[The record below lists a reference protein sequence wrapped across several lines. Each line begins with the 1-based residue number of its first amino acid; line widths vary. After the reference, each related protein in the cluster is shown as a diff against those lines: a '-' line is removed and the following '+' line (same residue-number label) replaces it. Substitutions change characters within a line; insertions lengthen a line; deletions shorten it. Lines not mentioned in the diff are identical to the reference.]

1 MIDNGPADRGRARFR
16 PEPSD
21 DAGER
26 HDRFLSFSAVM
37 AGEGAGGASDSG
49 GIEARADRSA
59 AGGAPSRATSA
70 STHDETY
77 TYSQIAD
84 YLTQGYWNALGR
96 PASTPHKFFP
106 ARFGETLTTL
116 SVDIEELTPAG
127 KRFARAALS
136 AWEAA
141 TGLRFV
147 ETTENADIEFDDT
160 LPGGGEARVTYTS
173 LGPGEEYGAIIVSRI
188 DISTQYFFRFG
199 TGFDSYAMYVYIH
212 EIGHALGLGHA
223 GDYNNAADY
232 ETDAHYRN
240 DSWQATVM
248 SYFDQR
254 ENTYTRAAGASY
266 AWPVTPMPAD
276 IVAIQRL
283 YGAPTDIRAGNTV
296 YGYGSN
302 TGGYLDG
309 WLSWTWAVALTI
321 YDNGGIDTIDL
332 RTVAA
337 DQRIDLRAETAG
349 ATAPTRV
356 SDVNGLKGNLFI
368 GPGTVIENARGGAG
382 DDVIV
387 GNGADNTLRGG
398 GGGDSLRGRG
408 GDDLLIGGPGN
419 DTAIFPGRAA
429 YYRVVTDGGVTTVAD
444 LRAGAPEGTDTLR
457 EIETIRFEGDRT
469 VRTLPPAPP
478 PPPAAPEG
486 ALELFVG
493 GGEDEDNVIVLGGNL
508 EILADGGGGDDY
520 YIVLPGLSNR
530 AALADSDGANVLAFD
545 DGARIESAR
554 LEEDALYIELAG
566 GATVEIAAEAAGAF
580 RFAAEPVAGATLGAT
595 GFLALIEENDGY
607 TVIADA
613 APPEAEEEAEAAAEG
628 TGRVFANGNPGVD
641 VFAFGYDME
650 VFSDGGRG
658 DDIYRITRF
667 QSRDAVI
674 SDLSGANLVIFDDGA
689 AIAGFANRRG
699 AFVVELENGAVVEI
713 EAASAN
719 RYRLGDG
726 RDMPASEFRAWAESQ
741 SWPADSGSRVAEGTG
756 GADLFVY
763 RFDSANGAPPAAWE
777 GDGTVDAILDFN
789 PAEGDRIRFVDTA
802 SGAGR
807 VDTLAEFRAAFDFSA
822 HPGGARRALDA
833 AGAEAIALA
842 FGAPGA
848 AGLDVYRTAAL
859 DPTLFDPATGEF
871 HDADALIAALGGA
884 GALEFM

>member
-1 MIDNGPADRGRARFR
+1 MTDNGGARFR
-16 PEPSD
+16 PEPSGG
-21 DAGER
+21 AGER

-37 AGEGAGGASDSG
+37 AGES
-49 GIEARADRSA
+49 
-59 AGGAPSRATSA
+59 AGGAPARATSA

-77 TYSQIAD
+77 TYAQIAD
-84 YLTQGYWNALGR
+84 YLTQGYWTA
-96 PASTPHKFFP
+96 PSFPHKFSP

-127 KRFARAALS
+127 KRLARAALS
-136 AWEAA
+136 AWEDA

-160 LPGGGEARVTYTS
+160 LPSGGEARVTYNIP
-173 LGPGEEYGAIIVSRI
+173 GAGEEYGAIIRSKI
-188 DISTQYFFRFG
+188 DISTSYFFRFG
-199 TGFDSYAMYVYIH
+199 TGYDSWTFFVYIH

-223 GDYNNAADY
+223 GDYNNTADY
-232 ETDAHYRN
+232 DTDAHYRN

-254 ENTYTRAAGASY
+254 ENTHTRAAGASFAY
-266 AWPVTPMPAD
+266 PVTPMPAD

-283 YGAPTDIRAGNTV
+283 YGVPTNVRAGDTV

-302 TGGYLDG
+302 AGGHLDG
-309 WLSWTWAVALTI
+309 WLSYAGPVTLTI

-387 GNGADNTLRGG
+387 GNGAGNTLRGG

-486 ALELFVG
+486 SLELFVG

-554 LEEDALYIELAG
+554 LEEDALYVELAG
-566 GATVEIAAEAAGAF
+566 GAAVEIAAEAAGAF
-580 RFAAEPVAGATLGAT
+580 RFAAEPVAGATLGAA

-613 APPEAEEEAEAAAEG
+613 APPETEEEAEEAAEG

-689 AIAGFANRRG
+689 EISGFANRRG

-807 VDTLAEFRAAFDFSA
+807 VDTLDEFRAAFDFSA

-848 AGLDVYRTAAL
+848 AGLDVYRTAPL

-871 HDADALIAALGGA
+871 RDADALIAALGGA

>member
-1 MIDNGPADRGRARFR
+1 MTDNGAAGRGGARFR
-16 PEPSD
+16 PEPFD

-26 HDRFLSFSAVM
+26 QDRFLSFSAVM
-37 AGEGAGGASDSG
+37 AGEG
-49 GIEARADRSA
+49 

-77 TYSQIAD
+77 TYAQIAD
-84 YLTQGYWNALGR
+84 YLTQGYWTA
-96 PASTPHKFFP
+96 PSFPHKFFP

-127 KRFARAALS
+127 QRFARAALS

-147 ETTENADIEFDDT
+147 ETTEDADIEFDDT
-160 LPGGGEARVTYTS
+160 LPGGGEASVTYNIP
-173 LGPGEEYGAIIVSRI
+173 GAGEEYGAIIASRI
-188 DISTQYFFRFG
+188 DISASYFFRFG
-199 TGFDSYAMYVYIH
+199 TGYDSYALYVYIH

-223 GDYNNAADY
+223 GDYNNTADY

-254 ENTYTRAAGASY
+254 ENTHTRAAGASY

-283 YGAPTDIRAGNTV
+283 YGAPTDIRAGDTV

-309 WLSWTWAVALTI
+309 WLSWTWPVALTI

-349 ATAPTRV
+349 ATAPARV
-356 SDVNGLKGNLFI
+356 SDAKGLKGNLLI

-387 GNGADNTLRGG
+387 GNDADNTLRGG
-398 GGGDSLRGRG
+398 GGDDRLRGRG

-419 DTAIFPGRAA
+419 DTAVFAGGAA
-429 YYRVVTDGGVTTVAD
+429 FYRIVTSDGVTTVAD

-457 EIETIRFEGDRT
+457 EIETIRFEGDRV

-493 GGEDEDNVIVLGGNL
+493 GGGDEDNVIVLGGNL

-520 YIVLPGLSNR
+520 YIALPGLSNR
-530 AALADSDGANVLAFD
+530 VTLSDGDGANVLAFD

-554 LEEDALYIELAG
+554 LEEDALYVEMAG
-566 GATVEIAAEAAGAF
+566 GATVEIAAEAADAF

-613 APPEAEEEAEAAAEG
+613 APAEEAAAG

-689 AIAGFANRRG
+689 EISGFANRRG

-741 SWPADSGSRVAEGTG
+741 SWPADGGSRVAEGTG

-763 RFDSANGAPPAAWE
+763 RFDSGNGAPPAAWE

-789 PAEGDRIRFVDTA
+789 PAEGDRIRFVDAA

-807 VDTLAEFRAAFDFSA
+807 VDTLAEFRAVFDFSA
-822 HPGGARRALDA
+822 HPGGARRALDG

-842 FGAPGA
+842 FGGGGA
-848 AGLDVYRTAAL
+848 AGLDIYPAAAL
-859 DPTLFDPATGEF
+859 DPALFDPLTGEF
-871 HDADALIAALGGA
+871 HDVDAFIAALGGA
-884 GALEFM
+884 DALLFG

>member
-1 MIDNGPADRGRARFR
+1 MTDNGPADRGRAGFR
-16 PEPSD
+16 PETPD
-21 DAGER
+21 GAGER
-26 HDRFLSFSAVM
+26 QDRFLSFSAVA
-37 AGEGAGGASDSG
+37 AGES
-49 GIEARADRSA
+49 
-59 AGGAPSRATSA
+59 AGGAPVGARTAA
-70 STHDETY
+70 AHDETY
-77 TYSQIAD
+77 TYAQIAD
-84 YLTQGYWNALGR
+84 YLIRGYWEARGG
-96 PASTPHKFFP
+96 APHNF
-106 ARFGETLTTL
+106 AVRAGETLT
-116 SVDIEELTPAG
+116 VDVESLTPEG
-127 KRFARAALS
+127 QRLARAALS
-136 AWEAA
+136 AWEGV

-147 ETTENADIEFDDT
+147 ETAKNADIRFDDDEEGAFASASYS
-160 LPGGGEARVTYTS
+160 GGVTISARINVH
-173 LGPGEEYGAIIVSRI
+173 VSWL
-188 DISTQYFFRFG
+188 SRFG
-199 TGFDSYAMYVYIH
+199 SNFDSYPFRTYIH

-223 GDYNNAADY
+223 GNYVTRLPY
-232 ETDAHYRN
+232 ETGAHYRN
-240 DSWQATVM
+240 DSWQATLM
-248 SYFDQR
+248 SYYAQHQSTD
-254 ENTYTRAAGASY
+254 TRAAGASY
-266 AWPVTPMPAD
+266 AHHLTPMVAD

-283 YGAPTDIRAGNTV
+283 YGAPTNIRAGDTV

-302 TGGYLDG
+302 AGGHLDG
-309 WLSWTWAVALTI
+309 WLSYAGPVTLTI

-337 DQRIDLRAETAG
+337 DQRIDLRSETAA

-387 GNGADNTLRGG
+387 GNDAGNTLRGG
-398 GGGDSLRGRG
+398 GGDDRLRGRG

-419 DTAIFPGRAA
+419 DTAVFAGGAA
-429 YYRVVTDGGVTTVAD
+429 FYRIVTSDGVTTVAD

-457 EIETIRFEGDRT
+457 EIETIRFEGDRV

-493 GGEDEDNVIVLGGNL
+493 GGGDEDNVIVLGGNL

-520 YIVLPGLSNR
+520 YIALPGLSNR
-530 AALADSDGANVLAFD
+530 VTLSDGDGANVLAFD

-554 LEEDALYIELAG
+554 LEEDALYVEMAG
-566 GATVEIAAEAAGAF
+566 GATVEIAAEAADAF

-613 APPEAEEEAEAAAEG
+613 APAEEAAAG

-689 AIAGFANRRG
+689 EISGFANRRG

-741 SWPADSGSRVAEGTG
+741 SWPADGGSRVAEGTG

-763 RFDSANGAPPAAWE
+763 RFDSGNGAPPAAWE

-789 PAEGDRIRFVDTA
+789 PAEGDRIRFVDAA

-807 VDTLAEFRAAFDFSA
+807 VDTLAEFRAVFDFSA
-822 HPGGARRALDA
+822 HPGGARRALDG

-842 FGAPGA
+842 FGGGGA
-848 AGLDVYRTAAL
+848 AGLDIYPAAAL
-859 DPTLFDPATGEF
+859 DPALFDPLTGEF
-871 HDADALIAALGGA
+871 HDVDAFIAALGGA
-884 GALEFM
+884 DALLFG